1 MANRPIGKKLNTP
14 KKRSTRSLGV
24 RVNDRNLT
32 VPAFTRSPNGQGRV
46 RVALRVKPEELE
58 ALDLLAEKWGVS
70 FSEATRLLIQE
81 GLEKENLLTA

>member
-1 MANRPIGKKLNTP
+1 MAQRQTGKKLNTTR
-14 KKRSTRSLGV
+14 KRSTRLAGS
-24 RVNDRNLT
+24 RNDGKVT
-32 VPAFTRSPNGQGRV
+32 VPAFTRAPNGQGRI

-81 GLEKENLLTA
+81 GLEKEKVISA